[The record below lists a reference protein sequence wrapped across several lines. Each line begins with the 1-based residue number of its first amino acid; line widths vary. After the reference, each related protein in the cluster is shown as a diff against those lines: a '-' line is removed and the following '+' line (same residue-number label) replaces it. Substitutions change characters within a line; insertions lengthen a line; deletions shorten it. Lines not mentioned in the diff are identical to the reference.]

1 MIRSLWVL
9 PVVFATGCAAR
20 VFTPPSGPAEPFAG
34 AQQVW
39 TTVTER
45 CRGAQRYVAQL
56 RVQGWVG
63 SKDQRIAQTLNGAVT
78 RTDDIY
84 LELRMLGSTAFQM
97 AGAAGQATFVLP
109 RETRVLR
116 GATRDMV
123 GALTGLQ
130 WGARELLDVLSGC
143 VAASTGVTGES
154 AGHYLHV
161 AVAPGASAWLRQRDG
176 GWQVHA
182 ARIDDLLV
190 EYRLYDGGWPSSVR
204 VTSAGDAPLEL
215 QFSLSQLR
223 VNDDLAPDT
232 FQLTVPSHY
241 LPMTL
246 EELRSIGPLRARGT
260 EHSAPGTSTEHP
272 ALKH

>member
-1 MIRSLWVL
+1 MTRLAWVL

-20 VFTPPSGPAEPFAG
+20 VFTPPAGPAEPFTDA
-34 AQQVW
+34 AQVW
-39 TTVTER
+39 TKVTER

-97 AGAAGQATFVLP
+97 AGEAGQATFVLP
-109 RETRVLR
+109 RDTRVLR
-116 GATRDMV
+116 GSTRDMV

-143 VAASTGVTGES
+143 VAAPAGVVTGER
-154 AGHYLHV
+154 AGQYVQV
-161 AVAPGASAWLRQRDG
+161 AVSPGTTAWLRERDG
-176 GWQVHA
+176 NWQVHA
-182 ARIDDLLV
+182 AKIAGLLI
-190 EYRLYDGGWPSSVR
+190 EYRMYDGGWPSSVR
-204 VTSAGDAPLEL
+204 VTSAGDAPLDL

-223 VNDDLAPDT
+223 INEDLESGT
-232 FQLTVPSHY
+232 FRLTVPSHY

-246 EELRSIGPLRARGT
+246 EELRAIGPVRERGNN
-260 EHSAPGTSTEHP
+260 
-272 ALKH
+272 